1 MFFQFSTY
9 YLYTCYVLEQ
19 EEFSVREV
27 SELKL
32 GVLSSLESFSFSR
45 RKSEFQHT
53 VFKLHFI
60 TVYFLEI
67 GFNQNHSS
75 VLCFFE
81 EHFRNQDE
89 ILSCH

>member
-32 GVLSSLESFSFSR
+32 GVLSSLESFNFSR

-53 VFKLHFI
+53 IFKVHFS
-60 TVYFLEI
+60 TVYLLEI
-67 GFNQNHSS
+67 SLNQNHIS
-75 VLCFFE
+75 VLCFL
-81 EHFRNQDE
+81 RS
-89 ILSCH
+89 ISGTRMRS